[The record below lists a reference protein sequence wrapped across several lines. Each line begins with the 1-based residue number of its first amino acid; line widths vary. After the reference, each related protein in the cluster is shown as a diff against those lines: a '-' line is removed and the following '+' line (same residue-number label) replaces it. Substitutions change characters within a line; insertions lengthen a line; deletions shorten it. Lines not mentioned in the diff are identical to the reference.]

1 VLTGAPGSRSLS
13 LDGRVFI
20 FALLAGVPGSFF
32 LLGWLFANPHDNE
45 LRWTLSI
52 LIVGLW
58 LGLARAAQMTVVRP
72 MQTVSNLLAAL
83 REEDFSFR
91 ARGRGGEDALSQ
103 VLFEVNT
110 LAETLKHQRLG
121 ALEATGLL
129 RSVMEEIDVA
139 VFAFDEGEQLRLVN
153 RAGEGL
159 LGFAAERAL
168 GRTATDLGLGEAL
181 RGEAPRVMDAGF
193 AGRPGRFEVRRSLFR
208 QGGRPH
214 HLLVLTNVS
223 RALRDEERQAWQR
236 LIRVIGHELNNSL
249 APIQSIAG
257 SLGTLL
263 SRTPRPSDFDDD
275 LRRGLAVIA
284 SRSESL
290 ARFTEA
296 YARLARL
303 PAPALA
309 PVDVAELVRRVTVL
323 ESRHGLVVEPGP
335 PITLVADATQLEQA
349 LINLIRNG
357 VEAAQEMGGGVRL
370 SWRVL
375 GPSLEILVEDEGPG
389 LPTTSN
395 LFVPFFS
402 TKPGGSGIGL
412 VLTRQIAEGHGGL
425 LTLENRGDRHGV
437 RARLRLPLPK
447 R

>member
-1 VLTGAPGSRSLS
+1 MFPRSITLDARVFLLAALAGLPGSL
-13 LDGRVFI
+13 
-20 FALLAGVPGSFF
+20 F
-32 LLGWLFANPHDNE
+32 LLGWLWTRPSDME
-45 LRWTLSI
+45 LRWTLSV
-52 LIVGLW
+52 LMVALW
-58 LGLARAAQMTVVRP
+58 FGFARAAQMSVVRP

-91 ARGRGGEDALSQ
+91 ARGRGGDDALSQ

-168 GRTATDLGLGEAL
+168 GRTATDLGLGGAL

-257 SLGTLL
+257 SLETLL
-263 SRTPRPSDFDDD
+263 SRSPRPLDFDDD

-290 ARFTEA
+290 ARFTES

-303 PAPALA
+303 PAPSLA
-309 PVDVAELVRRVTVL
+309 PVDIAELIRRVTVL
-323 ESRHGLVVEPGP
+323 EARRGVVVQPGP
-335 PITLVADATQLEQA
+335 AITLVADGTQLEQA
-349 LINLIRNG
+349 MINLIRNG
-357 VEAAQEMGGGVRL
+357 VEAAQEQAGGVCL
-370 SWRVL
+370 NWRVFS
-375 GPSLEILVEDEGPG
+375 GALEIVVEDEGLG
-389 LPTTSN
+389 LPATAN

-412 VLTRQIAEGHGGL
+412 VLTRQIAEGHGGS
-425 LTLENRGDRHGV
+425 LTLENRTDRSGV
-437 RARLRLPLPK
+437 RARLRLPLT
-447 R
+447 RA

>member
-1 VLTGAPGSRSLS
+1 MSRRPLA
-13 LDGRVFI
+13 LDTRVFL
-20 FALLAGVPGSFF
+20 FAFLAGLPGCLF
-32 LLGWLFANPHDNE
+32 LLGWLWGGAHDSE
-45 LRWTLSI
+45 VRWTLT
-52 LIVGLW
+52 LAVLGLW
-58 LGLARAAQMTVVRP
+58 FGLARAAQMTVIRP

-91 ARGRGGEDALSQ
+91 ARGRGGDDALSQ
-103 VLFEVNT
+103 VLFEVNS

-153 RAGEGL
+153 RGGESL

-168 GRTATDLGLGEAL
+168 GRKASDLGLGEAL
-181 RGEAPRVMDAGF
+181 RGEAPRVLDAGF

-257 SLGTLL
+257 SLETLL
-263 SRTPRPSDFDDD
+263 SRTPRPPDFDDD

-303 PAPALA
+303 PAPTLA
-309 PVDVAELVRRVTVL
+309 PVDIADLVRRVSVL
-323 ESRHGLVVEPGP
+323 ESGHGLVVEPGP
-335 PITLVADATQLEQA
+335 ALSLVADATQLEQA

-357 VEAAQEMGGGVRL
+357 LEAAPESGRTVRVG
-370 SWRVL
+370 WRRIAGAV
-375 GPSLEILVEDEGPG
+375 EILVEDEGPG
-389 LPTTSN
+389 LPTTAN

-412 VLTRQIAEGHGGL
+412 VLTRQIAEGHGGS
-425 LTLENRGDRHGV
+425 LTLENRGDRSGV
-437 RARLRLPLPK
+437 RACLRLPAPK

>member
-1 VLTGAPGSRSLS
+1 MSRRSLS
-13 LDGRVFI
+13 LDGRVFL
-20 FALLAGVPGSFF
+20 FGVLAGFPGSSF
-32 LLGWLFANPHDNE
+32 LLGWLWARPHDAE

-52 LIVGLW
+52 LIVSAW
-58 LGLARAAQMTVVRP
+58 LGFARAAQMTVIRP

-91 ARGRGGEDALSQ
+91 ARGRGGDDALSQ

-110 LAETLKHQRLG
+110 LADTLKHQRLG

-139 VFAFDEGEQLRLVN
+139 VFAFDQTEQLRLVN

-214 HLLVLTNVS
+214 HLLVLSNVS

-257 SLGTLL
+257 SLETLL

-275 LRRGLAVIA
+275 LRRGLTVIA
-284 SRSESL
+284 SRSAAL

-303 PAPALA
+303 PAPSLA
-309 PVDVAELVRRVTVL
+309 PVDVADLIRRVTVL
-323 ESRHGLVVEPGP
+323 ESRHRVLVHQGP
-335 PITLVADATQLEQA
+335 AITLLADATQLEQA

-357 VEAAQEMGGGVRL
+357 LEAAQESGGGVRL
-370 SWRVL
+370 GWRMI
-375 GPSLEILVEDEGPG
+375 GGALEILVEDEGPG
-389 LPTTSN
+389 LPATAN

-412 VLTRQIAEGHGGL
+412 VLTRQIAEGHGGS
-425 LTLENRGDRHGV
+425 LTLENRPERTGV
-437 RARLRLPLPK
+437 CARLRLPLQK

>member
-1 VLTGAPGSRSLS
+1 MISMPKRSLS
-13 LDGRVFI
+13 LDSRVF
-20 FALLAGVPGSFF
+20 LLATLAGLPGSFF
-32 LLGWLFANPHDNE
+32 FLGWLWGRPHDME
-45 LRWTLSI
+45 LRSTLSFF
-52 LIVGLW
+52 LMALW
-58 LGLARAAQMTVVRP
+58 LGLARAAQMSVVRP

-103 VLFEVNT
+103 VLYEVNT

-257 SLGTLL
+257 SLETLL
-263 SRTPRPSDFDDD
+263 SRSPRPSDFDDD

-303 PAPALA
+303 PAPSLA
-309 PVDVAELVRRVTVL
+309 PVDVAELIRRVTVL
-323 ESRHGLVVEPGP
+323 EARHGVVVEPGP
-335 PITLVADATQLEQA
+335 SITLVADGTQIEQA

-357 VEAAQEMGGGVRL
+357 VEAVQEDGGVVRL
-370 SWRVL
+370 RWRVSA
-375 GPSLEILVEDEGPG
+375 GALEILVEDEGLG
-389 LPTTSN
+389 LPATSN

-412 VLTRQIAEGHGGL
+412 VLTRQIAEGHGGS
-425 LTLENRGDRHGV
+425 LTLENRTDRSGV
-437 RARLRLPLPK
+437 CACLRLPLP
-447 R
+447 RR

>member
-1 VLTGAPGSRSLS
+1 MISMPKRSLS
-13 LDGRVFI
+13 LDSRVF
-20 FALLAGVPGSFF
+20 LLATLAGLPGSFF
-32 LLGWLFANPHDNE
+32 FLGWLWGRPHDLE
-45 LRWTLSI
+45 LRSTLS
-52 LIVGLW
+52 LFLVALW
-58 LGLARAAQMTVVRP
+58 LGLARAAQMSVVRP

-103 VLFEVNT
+103 VLYEVNT

-257 SLGTLL
+257 SLETLL
-263 SRTPRPSDFDDD
+263 SRSPRPSDFDDD

-303 PAPALA
+303 PAPSLA
-309 PVDVAELVRRVTVL
+309 PVDVAELIRRVTVL
-323 ESRHGLVVEPGP
+323 EARHGVVVEPGP
-335 PITLVADATQLEQA
+335 SITLVADGTQIEQA

-357 VEAAQEMGGGVRL
+357 VEAVQEDGGVVRL
-370 SWRVL
+370 RWRVSA
-375 GPSLEILVEDEGPG
+375 GALEILVEDEGLG
-389 LPTTSN
+389 LPATSN

-412 VLTRQIAEGHGGL
+412 VLTRQIAEGHGGS
-425 LTLENRGDRHGV
+425 LTLENRTDRSGV
-437 RARLRLPLPK
+437 CACLRLPLP
-447 R
+447 RR

>member
-1 VLTGAPGSRSLS
+1 MTTFRTSFSLDSRVFFLAVLAGLPGSLF
-13 LDGRVFI
+13 V
-20 FALLAGVPGSFF
+20 
-32 LLGWLFANPHDNE
+32 LGWLWGGAHHNE

-52 LIVGLW
+52 LIIGLW
-58 LGLARAAQMTVVRP
+58 MGLARAAQMTVVRP

-153 RAGEGL
+153 RAGESL
-159 LGFAAERAL
+159 LGIAVERAL

-193 AGRPGRFEVRRSLFR
+193 AGRPGRFEVRRSSFR

-214 HLLVLTNVS
+214 HLLVLANVS

-257 SLGTLL
+257 SLETLL
-263 SRTPRPSDFDDD
+263 SRAPRPSDFDDD

-309 PVDVAELVRRVTVL
+309 PVDVADLVRRVTAL
-323 ESRHGLVVEPGP
+323 ESRHGLLVERGP
-335 PITLVADATQLEQA
+335 TVTLLADAAQLEQA
-349 LINLIRNG
+349 LINLVRNG
-357 VEAAQEMGGGVRL
+357 VEAAHEMGGGVRL
-370 SWRVL
+370 SWRVMS
-375 GPSLEILVEDEGPG
+375 GAVEIIVEDEGPG
-389 LPTTSN
+389 LPTTAN

-412 VLTRQIAEGHGGL
+412 VLTRQIAEGHGGS
-425 LTLENRGDRHGV
+425 LTLENRSDRLGV
-437 RARLRLPLPK
+437 CARLRLPLPK

>member
-1 VLTGAPGSRSLS
+1 MPRSSLS
-13 LDGRVFI
+13 LDGRVFVLA
-20 FALLAGVPGSFF
+20 FLAGLPGSLFF
-32 LLGWLFANPHDNE
+32 LAWLWGRPHDLE
-45 LRWTLSI
+45 TRWTLS
-52 LIVGLW
+52 LVTLALW
-58 LGLARAAQMTVVRP
+58 FGLARATQMIVIRP
-72 MQTVSNLLAAL
+72 MQTVSNLMAAL

-91 ARGRGGEDALSQ
+91 ARGRGGDDALSQ
-103 VLFEVNT
+103 VLFEVNS
-110 LAETLKHQRLG
+110 LADTLKHQRLG

-168 GRTATDLGLGEAL
+168 GRKATDLGLGEAL

-193 AGRPGRFEVRRSLFR
+193 AGRPGRFEVRRSVFR

-214 HLLVLTNVS
+214 QLLVLTNVS

-257 SLGTLL
+257 SLETLL
-263 SRTPRPSDFDDD
+263 SRTPRPADFDDD
-275 LRRGLAVIA
+275 LRRGLTVIA
-284 SRSESL
+284 SRSEAL

-323 ESRHGLVVEPGP
+323 EARHGVVVHPGP
-335 PITLVADATQLEQA
+335 PITLLADATQLEQA

-357 VEAAQEMGGGVRL
+357 VEAAHELSGGVRL
-370 SWRVL
+370 TWRAVR
-375 GPSLEILVEDEGPG
+375 GAIEILVEDDGPG
-389 LPTTSN
+389 LPATAN

-412 VLTRQIAEGHGGL
+412 VLTRQIAEGHGGS
-425 LTLENRGDRHGV
+425 LTLEDRKDRTGV
-437 RARLRLPLPK
+437 CARLRIPLTG

>member
-1 VLTGAPGSRSLS
+1 MTRRPFSLDSRVFFLAVLAGLPGSL
-13 LDGRVFI
+13 
-20 FALLAGVPGSFF
+20 FF
-32 LLGWLFANPHDNE
+32 LGWLWGRTNDNE

-52 LIVGLW
+52 LLIALW
-58 LGLARAAQMTVVRP
+58 VGLARAAQMSVVRP

-91 ARGRGGEDALSQ
+91 ARGRGGDDALSQ

-139 VFAFDEGEQLRLVN
+139 VFAFDLGEQLRLVN
-153 RAGEGL
+153 RAGEML
-159 LGFAAERAL
+159 LGIAQERAI

-181 RGEAPRVMDAGF
+181 RGDAPRVMDAGF

-214 HLLVLTNVS
+214 HLLVLANVS

-263 SRTPRPSDFDDD
+263 TRTPRPEDFDDD

-303 PAPALA
+303 PVPALA
-309 PVDVAELVRRVTVL
+309 TVDISELIRRVTAL
-323 ESRHGLVVEPGP
+323 EVRRGVVVETGP
-335 PITLVADATQLEQA
+335 AITLPADATQLEQA
-349 LINLIRNG
+349 LINLVRNG

-370 SWRVL
+370 SWHIAN
-375 GPSLEILVEDEGPG
+375 GALEILVEDEGPG
-389 LPTTSN
+389 LPTSAN

-412 VLTRQIAEGHGGL
+412 VLTRQIAEGHGGAL
-425 LTLENRGDRHGV
+425 ILENRTDRSGV
-437 RARLRLPLPK
+437 CARLRLPLSK
-447 R
+447 A

>member
-1 VLTGAPGSRSLS
+1 LW
-13 LDGRVFI
+13 GR
-20 FALLAGVPGSFF
+20 
-32 LLGWLFANPHDNE
+32 PHDTE
-45 LRWTLSI
+45 LRWTLS
-52 LIVGLW
+52 LLVLGVW
-58 LGLARAAQMTVVRP
+58 LGLGRAAQMTVIRP

-110 LAETLKHQRLG
+110 LADTLKHQRLG

-139 VFAFDEGEQLRLVN
+139 VFAFEEGEQLRLVN
-153 RAGEGL
+153 RAGETL

-193 AGRPGRFEVRRSLFR
+193 AGRPGRFEVRRSVFR
-208 QGGRPH
+208 QGGRPR

-257 SLGTLL
+257 SLETLF
-263 SRTPRPSDFDDD
+263 SRTPRLFDFDDD

-284 SRSESL
+284 SRSEAL

-303 PAPALA
+303 PAPSLA
-309 PVDVAELVRRVTVL
+309 PLDVSELIRRVTVL
-323 ESRHGLVVEPGP
+323 EARQGVVVEAGP
-335 PITLVADATQLEQA
+335 ALTLVADATQLEQA

-357 VEAAQEMGGGVRL
+357 VEAAKESGGMVRV
-370 SWRVL
+370 SWRWAAGAV
-375 GPSLEILVEDEGPG
+375 EILVQDEGPG
-389 LPTTSN
+389 LPATAN
-395 LFVPFFS
+395 LFVPFFT

-412 VLTRQIAEGHGGL
+412 VLTRQIAEGHGGS
-425 LTLENRGDRHGV
+425 LTLENRKDRAGV
-437 RARLRLPLPK
+437 CARLRLPLPK

>member
-1 VLTGAPGSRSLS
+1 MSRRSLS
-13 LDGRVFI
+13 LDGRVFL
-20 FALLAGVPGSFF
+20 FGVLAGLPGSSFI
-32 LLGWLFANPHDNE
+32 LGWLWAQPHDAE

-52 LIVGLW
+52 LIVSAW
-58 LGLARAAQMTVVRP
+58 LGFARAAQMTVIRP
-72 MQTVSNLLAAL
+72 LQTVSNLLAAL

-91 ARGRGGEDALSQ
+91 ARGRGGDDALSQ

-110 LAETLKHQRLG
+110 LADTLKHQRLG

-139 VFAFDEGEQLRLVN
+139 VFAFDQTEQLRLVN

-257 SLGTLL
+257 SLETLL
-263 SRTPRPSDFDDD
+263 SRSPRPSDFDDD

-284 SRSESL
+284 SRSEAL

-303 PAPALA
+303 PAPSLA
-309 PVDVAELVRRVTVL
+309 PVDVADLIRRVTVL
-323 ESRHGLVVEPGP
+323 ESRHRVVIHPGP
-335 PITLVADATQLEQA
+335 VITLLADATQLEQA

-357 VEAAQEMGGGVRL
+357 VEASQESDGGVRVG
-370 SWRVL
+370 WRMV
-375 GPSLEILVEDEGPG
+375 GGALEILVEDEGPG
-389 LPTTSN
+389 LPATAN

-412 VLTRQIAEGHGGL
+412 VLTRQIAEGHGGS
-425 LTLENRGDRHGV
+425 LTLENRPERTGV
-437 RARLRLPLPK
+437 CARLRLPLQK

>member
-1 VLTGAPGSRSLS
+1 MPRRSLS
-13 LDGRVFI
+13 LDGRVFL
-20 FALLAGVPGSFF
+20 FAFLAGLPGCVF
-32 LLGWLFANPHDNE
+32 LLGWLWGRPHDNE

-52 LIVGLW
+52 LILGVW

-110 LAETLKHQRLG
+110 LAETLKYQRLG

-257 SLGTLL
+257 SLETLL

-303 PAPALA
+303 PAPSLA
-309 PVDVAELVRRVTVL
+309 PVDVAELIRRVTVL
-323 ESRHGLVVEPGP
+323 ESGRGVAVQPGP
-335 PITLVADATQLEQA
+335 ALTLLADATQLEQA
-349 LINLIRNG
+349 LINLVRNG
-357 VEAAQEMGGGVRL
+357 VEAAKEQGGGVRV
-370 SWRVL
+370 SWRVF
-375 GPSLEILVEDEGPG
+375 GGALEILVEDEGPG
-389 LPTTSN
+389 LPATSN

-412 VLTRQIAEGHGGL
+412 VLTRQIAEGHGGSL
-425 LTLENRGDRHGV
+425 SLENRKDRSGV
-437 RARLRLPLPK
+437 CARLRIPLPK

>member
-1 VLTGAPGSRSLS
+1 MFPRSITLDSRVFLLAALAGLPGST
-13 LDGRVFI
+13 
-20 FALLAGVPGSFF
+20 F
-32 LLGWLFANPHDNE
+32 LLGWLWTRPNDME
-45 LRWTLSI
+45 LRWTLSV
-52 LIVGLW
+52 LVFALW
-58 LGLARAAQMTVVRP
+58 LGLARAAQMSVVRP

-91 ARGRGGEDALSQ
+91 ARGRGGDDALSQ

-153 RAGEGL
+153 RAGEDL

-257 SLGTLL
+257 SLETLL
-263 SRTPRPSDFDDD
+263 TRSPRPADFDDD

-284 SRSESL
+284 SRSEAL
-290 ARFTEA
+290 ARFTES

-303 PAPALA
+303 PAPSLA
-309 PVDVAELVRRVTVL
+309 PVDIAELVRRVTVL
-323 ESRHGLVVEPGP
+323 EARHGVVVHPGP
-335 PITLVADATQLEQA
+335 SITVLADGTQIEQA

-357 VEAAQEMGGGVRL
+357 VEAAHEHGAAVRL
-370 SWRVL
+370 SWGVA
-375 GPSLEILVEDEGPG
+375 GGAVEILVEDEGLG
-389 LPTTSN
+389 LPATAN

-412 VLTRQIAEGHGGL
+412 VLTRQIAEGHGGS
-425 LTLENRGDRHGV
+425 LTLENRADRSGV

-447 R
+447 H

>member
-1 VLTGAPGSRSLS
+1 MSRRSLS
-13 LDGRVFI
+13 LDGRVFL
-20 FALLAGVPGSFF
+20 FGVLAGFPGSAF
-32 LLGWLFANPHDNE
+32 LLGWLWAQPHDAE

-52 LIVGLW
+52 LIVSAW
-58 LGLARAAQMTVVRP
+58 LGFARAAQMTVIRP
-72 MQTVSNLLAAL
+72 LQTVSNLLAAL

-91 ARGRGGEDALSQ
+91 ARSRGGDDALSQ

-139 VFAFDEGEQLRLVN
+139 VFAFDQTEQLRLVN

-257 SLGTLL
+257 SLETLL
-263 SRTPRPSDFDDD
+263 SRSPRPVDFDDD

-284 SRSESL
+284 SRSEAL

-303 PAPALA
+303 PAPSLA
-309 PVDVAELVRRVTVL
+309 PVDVADLIRRVTVL
-323 ESRHGLVVEPGP
+323 ESRHRVVVQPGP
-335 PITLVADATQLEQA
+335 VITLLADATQLEQA

-357 VEAAQEMGGGVRL
+357 VEASQESDGGVRVG
-370 SWRVL
+370 WRMV
-375 GPSLEILVEDEGPG
+375 GGALEILVEDEGPG
-389 LPTTSN
+389 LPATAN

-412 VLTRQIAEGHGGL
+412 VLTRQIAEGHGGS
-425 LTLENRGDRHGV
+425 LTLENRPERTGV
-437 RARLRLPLPK
+437 CARLRLPLQK

>member
-1 VLTGAPGSRSLS
+1 MPKRSLS
-13 LDGRVFI
+13 LDSRVF
-20 FALLAGVPGSFF
+20 LLATLAGLPGSFF
-32 LLGWLFANPHDNE
+32 FLGWLWGRPHDLE
-45 LRWTLSI
+45 LRSTLS
-52 LIVGLW
+52 LFLVALW
-58 LGLARAAQMTVVRP
+58 LGLARAAQMSVVRP

-103 VLFEVNT
+103 VLYEVNT

-257 SLGTLL
+257 SLETLL
-263 SRTPRPSDFDDD
+263 SRSPRPSDFDDD

-303 PAPALA
+303 PAPSLA
-309 PVDVAELVRRVTVL
+309 PVDVAELIRRVTVL
-323 ESRHGLVVEPGP
+323 EARHGVVVEPGP
-335 PITLVADATQLEQA
+335 SITLVADGTQIEQA

-357 VEAAQEMGGGVRL
+357 VEAVQEDGGVVRL
-370 SWRVL
+370 RWRVSA
-375 GPSLEILVEDEGPG
+375 GALEILVEDEGLG
-389 LPTTSN
+389 LPATSN

-412 VLTRQIAEGHGGL
+412 VLTRQIAEGHGGS
-425 LTLENRGDRHGV
+425 LTLENRTDRSGV
-437 RARLRLPLPK
+437 CACLRLPLP
-447 R
+447 RR

>member
-1 VLTGAPGSRSLS
+1 MSRRLFS
-13 LDGRVFI
+13 LDGRVF
-20 FALLAGVPGSFF
+20 LLAFLVGLPGSLFF
-32 LLGWLFANPHDNE
+32 LGWLWGGEHDNE
-45 LRWTLSI
+45 LRWVLSLVTLS
-52 LIVGLW
+52 LW
-58 LGLARAAQMTVVRP
+58 LGLARAAQMTVIRP

-91 ARGRGGEDALSQ
+91 ARGRGGDDALSQ
-103 VLFEVNT
+103 VLFEVNS
-110 LAETLKHQRLG
+110 LADTLKHQRLG
-121 ALEATGLL
+121 ALEATALL

-153 RAGEGL
+153 RAGAGL
-159 LGFAAERAL
+159 LGFTAERAL

-193 AGRPGRFEVRRSLFR
+193 EGRPGRFEIRRSLFR

-214 HLLVLTNVS
+214 QLLVLANLS

-257 SLGTLL
+257 SLETLL
-263 SRTPRPSDFDDD
+263 SRMPRPSDFDDD

-284 SRSESL
+284 SRSEAL
-290 ARFTEA
+290 ARFTES

-303 PAPALA
+303 PAPSFA
-309 PVDVAELVRRVTVL
+309 PVDIAALVKRVTVL
-323 ESRHGLVVEPGP
+323 ESRHGLVVEAGP
-335 PITLVADATQLEQA
+335 AVTIEADAAQLEQA

-357 VEAAQEMGGGVRL
+357 VEAAQEVSGSVRL
-370 SWRVL
+370 SWRTLKEAV
-375 GPSLEILVEDEGPG
+375 EISVEDEGPG
-389 LPTTSN
+389 LPTTAN

-412 VLTRQIAEGHGGL
+412 VLTRQIAEGHGGS
-425 LTLENRGDRHGV
+425 LTLENRVGSSGV
-437 RARLRLPLPK
+437 CARLRLPLKKP
-447 R
+447 

>member
-1 VLTGAPGSRSLS
+1 MPPRALF
-13 LDGRVFI
+13 LDRRVW
-20 FALLAGVPGSFF
+20 LLAFVAGLPGCLF
-32 LLGWLFANPHDNE
+32 LLGWLWTRPHDAE
-45 LRWTLSI
+45 LRWTLTVLI
-52 LIVGLW
+52 LTVW

-72 MQTVSNLLAAL
+72 LQTVSNLLAAL

-103 VLFEVNT
+103 VLFEVNS

-129 RSVMEEIDVA
+129 RSVMAEIDVA

-153 RAGEGL
+153 RAGEKL

-168 GRTATDLGLGEAL
+168 GRTAADLGLGEAL

-223 RALRDEERQAWQR
+223 RALRAEERQAWQR

-249 APIQSIAG
+249 APIRSIAG
-257 SLGTLL
+257 SLETLL
-263 SRTPRPSDFDDD
+263 TRTPRPLDFDDD

-284 SRSESL
+284 SRSDAL

-303 PAPALA
+303 PAPSLA
-309 PVDVAELVRRVTVL
+309 PVDVADLVRRVTVL
-323 ESRHGLVVEPGP
+323 EAGRGVVVEPGP
-335 PITLVADATQLEQA
+335 AATLVADVTQLEQA

-357 VEAAQEMGGGVRL
+357 VEAAREGEGGVRVG
-370 SWRVL
+370 WRRVA
-375 GPSLEILVEDEGPG
+375 GAIEILVEDEGPG
-389 LPTTSN
+389 LPSTGN

-412 VLTRQIAEGHGGL
+412 VLTRQIAEGHGGSL
-425 LTLENRGDRHGV
+425 SLENRTDGPGV
-437 RARLRLPLPK
+437 CARLRLPLPK

>member
-1 VLTGAPGSRSLS
+1 MSDRPLS
-13 LDGRVFI
+13 LDARVF
-20 FALLAGVPGSFF
+20 LLACLAGLPGSFF
-32 LLGWLFANPHDNE
+32 LLGWLWSRPADPE
-45 LRWTLSI
+45 VRWVLSI
-52 LIVGLW
+52 VVIGLS

-72 MQTVSNLLAAL
+72 LQTVSNLLAAL

-110 LAETLKHQRLG
+110 LADTLKHQRLG

-153 RAGEGL
+153 RAGEDL

-208 QGGRPH
+208 QGGRPR

-257 SLGTLL
+257 SLETLL
-263 SRTPRPSDFDDD
+263 SRSPRPTDFDDD

-284 SRSESL
+284 SRSGSL
-290 ARFTEA
+290 ARFTES

-303 PAPALA
+303 PAPSPM
-309 PVDVAELVRRVTVL
+309 PVNVADLIRRVTVL
-323 ESRHGLVVEPGP
+323 ETGHEVVVRPGP
-335 PITLVADATQLEQA
+335 AITLAADGAQIEQA

-357 VEAAQEMGGGVRL
+357 VESSSEHGGEVQL
-370 SWRVL
+370 SWRVAS
-375 GPSLEILVEDEGPG
+375 GSLEILVEDEGPG
-389 LPTTSN
+389 LPATAN

-412 VLTRQIAEGHGGL
+412 VLTRQIAEGHGGSL
-425 LTLENRGDRHGV
+425 VLENRTDRSGV
-437 RARLRLPLPK
+437 RARLRLPLTEG
-447 R
+447 

>member
-1 VLTGAPGSRSLS
+1 MTQSKALS
-13 LDGRVFI
+13 LDGRVFLYA
-20 FALLAGVPGSFF
+20 FLAGFPAT
-32 LLGWLFANPHDNE
+32 LFVMLWAWVRPHDAE
-45 LRWTLSI
+45 VRWTITMTAL
-52 LIVGLW
+52 VLW
-58 LGLARAAQMTVVRP
+58 LGFARAAQMSVVRP

-91 ARGRGGEDALSQ
+91 ARGRGGEDPLSQ
-103 VLFEVNT
+103 VLYEVNT
-110 LAETLKHQRLG
+110 LADTLKHQRLG

-139 VFAFDEGEQLRLVN
+139 VFAFDETEQLRLVN
-153 RAGEGL
+153 RAGESL

-168 GRTATDLGLGEAL
+168 GRTAADLGLGDAL

-193 AGRPGRFEVRRSLFR
+193 AGRPGRFEVRRSSFR
-208 QGGRPH
+208 QVGRRH
-214 HLLVLTNVS
+214 NLLVLTNVS
-223 RALRDEERQAWQR
+223 RALREEERQAWQR

-257 SLGTLL
+257 SLETLL

-275 LRRGLAVIA
+275 LKRGLAVIA

-303 PAPALA
+303 PPPSLS
-309 PVDVAELVRRVTVL
+309 PVVIFELIRRVTSL
-323 ESRHGLVVEPGP
+323 EARHNVVVEPGP
-335 PITLVADATQLEQA
+335 ALTLMADGTQIEQA

-357 VEAAQEMGGGVRL
+357 VEAAKESGGGVRL
-370 SWRVL
+370 TWRRTGAFVDL
-375 GPSLEILVEDEGPG
+375 IVEDEGHG
-389 LPTTSN
+389 LPTTAN

-412 VLTRQIAEGHGGL
+412 VLTRQIAEGHGGA
-425 LTLENRGDRHGV
+425 LTLENRKGGAGV
-437 RARLRLPLPK
+437 SARLRLPLGK
-447 R
+447 LGS

>member
-1 VLTGAPGSRSLS
+1 MSRRSLS
-13 LDGRVFI
+13 LDGRVFL
-20 FALLAGVPGSFF
+20 FAVLAGLPGGLF
-32 LLGWLFANPHDNE
+32 LLGWLWVTPHDNE

-52 LIVGLW
+52 LVLSAW
-58 LGLARAAQMTVVRP
+58 LGFARAAQMMVVRP

-110 LAETLKHQRLG
+110 LAQTLKFQRLG

-168 GRTATDLGLGEAL
+168 GRTARDLGLGEAL

-257 SLGTLL
+257 SLETLL
-263 SRTPRPSDFDDD
+263 SRSPRPSDFDDD

-303 PAPALA
+303 PAPSLA
-309 PVDVAELVRRVTVL
+309 PLDVSELVRRVTVL
-323 ESRHGLVVEPGP
+323 EAGRGVTVAPGP
-335 PITLVADATQLEQA
+335 SLTLIDDATQLEQA

-357 VEAAQEMGGGVRL
+357 FEAAQEAGGPVRV
-370 SWRVL
+370 SWRVV
-375 GPSLEILVEDEGPG
+375 GGALELLVEDEGPG

-412 VLTRQIAEGHGGL
+412 VLTRQIAEGHGGS
-425 LTLENRGDRHGV
+425 LTLENREDRSGV
-437 RARLRLPLPK
+437 CAKLRIPLPK

>member
-1 VLTGAPGSRSLS
+1 MFPRSITLDARVFLLAALAGLPGS
-13 LDGRVFI
+13 
-20 FALLAGVPGSFF
+20 AF
-32 LLGWLFANPHDNE
+32 LLGWLWTRPNDLE
-45 LRWTLSI
+45 LRWTLSVLI
-52 LIVGLW
+52 LALW
-58 LGLARAAQMTVVRP
+58 LGLARAAQMSVVRP

-91 ARGRGGEDALSQ
+91 ARGRGGDDALSQ

-257 SLGTLL
+257 SLETLL
-263 SRTPRPSDFDDD
+263 SRTPRPADFDDD

-290 ARFTEA
+290 ARFTES

-303 PAPALA
+303 PAPSLA
-309 PVDVAELVRRVTVL
+309 PVDIAELIRRVTVL
-323 ESRHGLVVEPGP
+323 EARRGVVVDPGP
-335 PITLVADATQLEQA
+335 SLTVLADGTQIEQA

-357 VEAAQEMGGGVRL
+357 VEAAREQGGGVRL
-370 SWRVL
+370 GWRVA
-375 GPSLEILVEDEGPG
+375 GGAVEILVEDEGLG
-389 LPTTSN
+389 LPATAN

-412 VLTRQIAEGHGGL
+412 VLTRQIAEGHGGS
-425 LTLENRGDRHGV
+425 LTLENRIDRSGV

-447 R
+447 Q

>member
-1 VLTGAPGSRSLS
+1 MSRRSLS
-13 LDGRVFI
+13 LDARVFLFGI
-20 FALLAGVPGSFF
+20 LAGFPGSSF
-32 LLGWLFANPHDNE
+32 LLGWLWARPHDAE
-45 LRWTLSI
+45 LRWTLSF
-52 LIVGLW
+52 LIVSAW
-58 LGLARAAQMTVVRP
+58 LGFARAAQMTVIRP
-72 MQTVSNLLAAL
+72 LQTVSNLLAAL

-91 ARGRGGEDALSQ
+91 ARGRGGDDALSQ
-103 VLFEVNT
+103 VLFEVNS
-110 LAETLKHQRLG
+110 LADTLKHQRLG

-139 VFAFDEGEQLRLVN
+139 VFAFDQAEQLRLVN

-168 GRTATDLGLGEAL
+168 GRTATDLGLSEAL

-257 SLGTLL
+257 SLETLL
-263 SRTPRPSDFDDD
+263 SRAPRPSDFDDD

-284 SRSESL
+284 SRSEAL

-303 PAPALA
+303 PAPSLA
-309 PVDVAELVRRVTVL
+309 PVDVGDLIRRVTVL
-323 ESRHGLVVEPGP
+323 ESRHRVLVHPGP
-335 PITLVADATQLEQA
+335 VINLFADATQLEQA

-357 VEAAQEMGGGVRL
+357 LEAAQELGGGVRL
-370 SWRVL
+370 SWRVF
-375 GPSLEILVEDEGPG
+375 GGALEILVEDEGPG
-389 LPTTSN
+389 LPATAN

-412 VLTRQIAEGHGGL
+412 VLTRQIAEGHGGS
-425 LTLENRGDRHGV
+425 LTLENRPERAGV
-437 RARLRLPLPK
+437 CARLRLPLQK

>member
-1 VLTGAPGSRSLS
+1 MQRRPLT
-13 LDGRVFI
+13 LDTRVFVLA
-20 FALLAGVPGSFF
+20 FLAGVPGGVF
-32 LLGWLFANPHDNE
+32 LLGWLWTRPHDLE
-45 LRWTLSI
+45 MRWTLTI
-52 LIVGLW
+52 LILSVW

-110 LAETLKHQRLG
+110 LAETLKFQRLG

-153 RAGEGL
+153 RAGEDL

-257 SLGTLL
+257 SLETLL
-263 SRTPRPSDFDDD
+263 SRTPRPADFDDD

-290 ARFTEA
+290 ARFTES

-303 PAPALA
+303 PAPSFA
-309 PVDVAELVRRVTVL
+309 PVHIAELIRRITVL
-323 ESRHGLVVEPGP
+323 ESGRGVVVLPGP
-335 PITLVADATQLEQA
+335 SITLPADATQLEQA

-357 VEAAQEMGGGVRL
+357 AEAAQESGGGVRV
-370 SWRVL
+370 SWRMHA
-375 GPSLEILVEDEGPG
+375 GALEILVEDEGPG
-389 LPTTSN
+389 LPATAN

-412 VLTRQIAEGHGGL
+412 VLTRQIAEGHGGS
-425 LTLENRGDRHGV
+425 LTLENRTDRTGV
-437 RARLRLPLPK
+437 CARLRIPLPK
-447 R
+447 VA

>member
-1 VLTGAPGSRSLS
+1 MPRRSFS
-13 LDGRVFI
+13 LDGRVF
-20 FALLAGVPGSFF
+20 LLAFLAGLPGSLFF
-32 LLGWLFANPHDNE
+32 LGWLWGRPHDNE
-45 LRWTLSI
+45 MRWTLSI
-52 LIVGLW
+52 LAVGLW
-58 LGLARAAQMTVVRP
+58 MGLARATQMTVIRP

-91 ARGRGGEDALSQ
+91 ARGRGGDDALSL
-103 VLFEVNT
+103 VLFEVNS
-110 LAETLKHQRLG
+110 LADTLKHQRLG
-121 ALEATGLL
+121 ALEATALL

-214 HLLVLTNVS
+214 QLLVLTNVS

-257 SLGTLL
+257 SLETLL
-263 SRTPRPSDFDDD
+263 SRMPRPSDFDDD

-303 PAPALA
+303 PAPSLA
-309 PVDVAELVRRVTVL
+309 PVDVADLVRRVTVL
-323 ESRHGLVVEPGP
+323 EARHGLVVQPGP
-335 PITLVADATQLEQA
+335 TITLLADATQLEQA

-357 VEAAQEMGGGVRL
+357 IEAAQDLSGGVRL
-370 SWRVL
+370 SWRVF
-375 GPSLEILVEDEGPG
+375 GGALEILVEDEGPG
-389 LPTTSN
+389 LPTTAN

-412 VLTRQIAEGHGGL
+412 VLTRQIAEGHGGS
-425 LTLENRGDRHGV
+425 LTLENRFDRSGV
-437 RARLRLPLPK
+437 CARLRIPLPK

>member
-1 VLTGAPGSRSLS
+1 MRRTLS
-13 LDGRVFI
+13 LDARVF
-20 FALLAGVPGSFF
+20 LLAALAGLPGSFF
-32 LLGWLFANPHDNE
+32 LLGWLWGRPHDAE
-45 LRWTLSI
+45 LRWTLTLLLLAS
-52 LIVGLW
+52 W
-58 LGLARAAQMTVVRP
+58 FGLARAAQMSVVRP

-91 ARGRGGEDALSQ
+91 ARGRGGADALSQ

-223 RALRDEERQAWQR
+223 RALRDEERQVWQR

-257 SLGTLL
+257 SLDTLL

-290 ARFTEA
+290 ARFTES

-303 PAPALA
+303 PAPSLA
-309 PVDVAELVRRVTVL
+309 PVDVPELVRRVTVL
-323 ESRHGLVVEPGP
+323 EERNGVAVEAGP
-335 PITLVADATQLEQA
+335 SVTLVADATQLEQA

-357 VEAAQEMGGGVRL
+357 VEASRESGGAVHLR
-370 SWRVL
+370 WRVF
-375 GPSLEILVEDEGPG
+375 GGALEILVEDEGLG
-389 LPTTSN
+389 LPTTAN

-412 VLTRQIAEGHGGL
+412 VLTRQIAEGHGGSL
-425 LTLENRGDRHGV
+425 SLENRTDRSGV
-437 RARLRLPLPK
+437 CARLRIPLPQ

>member
-1 VLTGAPGSRSLS
+1 MFPRSITLDARVVLLAALAGLPGS
-13 LDGRVFI
+13 
-20 FALLAGVPGSFF
+20 AF
-32 LLGWLFANPHDNE
+32 LLGWLWTRPNDME
-45 LRWTLSI
+45 LRWTLSV
-52 LIVGLW
+52 LVLALW
-58 LGLARAAQMTVVRP
+58 LGLARAAQMSVVRP
-72 MQTVSNLLAAL
+72 LQTVSNLLAAL

-91 ARGRGGEDALSQ
+91 ARGRGGDDALSQ

-257 SLGTLL
+257 SLETLL
-263 SRTPRPSDFDDD
+263 SRTPRPTDFDDD

-290 ARFTEA
+290 ARFTES

-303 PAPALA
+303 PAPSLA
-309 PVDVAELVRRVTVL
+309 PVDIAELIRRVTGLEARRGVVVHRGPSLTVL
-323 ESRHGLVVEPGP
+323 
-335 PITLVADATQLEQA
+335 ADGTQIEQA

-357 VEAAQEMGGGVRL
+357 VEAAQENGAGVRL
-370 SWRVL
+370 SWRVA
-375 GPSLEILVEDEGPG
+375 GGALEILVEDEGLG
-389 LPTTSN
+389 LPATAN

-412 VLTRQIAEGHGGL
+412 VLTRQIAEGHGGS
-425 LTLENRGDRHGV
+425 LTLENRTDRSGV

-447 R
+447 P

>member
-1 VLTGAPGSRSLS
+1 MSRRSLS
-13 LDGRVFI
+13 LDGRVFF
-20 FALLAGVPGSFF
+20 FAFLAGVPGGFF
-32 LLGWLFANPHDNE
+32 LLGWLWGTPHDNE
-45 LRWTLSI
+45 FRWTLSI
-52 LIVGLW
+52 LILAAW
-58 LGLARAAQMTVVRP
+58 FGLARAAQMTVVRP

-110 LAETLKHQRLG
+110 LAQTLKFQRLG

-257 SLGTLL
+257 SLETLL
-263 SRTPRPSDFDDD
+263 TRSPRPLDFDDD

-303 PAPALA
+303 PAPSLA
-309 PVDVAELVRRVTVL
+309 PVDVSELVRRVTVL
-323 ESRHGLVVEPGP
+323 ESGRGVTVEPGP
-335 PITLVADATQLEQA
+335 SLTLVADATQLEQA

-357 VEAAQEMGGGVRL
+357 VEAAQGQGGPVKV
-370 SWRVL
+370 SWRVH
-375 GPSLEILVEDEGPG
+375 GGALELLVEDEGPG

-412 VLTRQIAEGHGGL
+412 VLTRQIAEGHGGS
-425 LTLENRGDRHGV
+425 LTLENRTDHTGV
-437 RARLRLPLPK
+437 RATLRIPLPK

>member
-1 VLTGAPGSRSLS
+1 MSRRSLS
-13 LDGRVFI
+13 LDNRVF
-20 FALLAGVPGSFF
+20 LLAFLAGLPGSLFF
-32 LLGWLFANPHDNE
+32 LGWLWWSPHDSE
-45 LRWTLSI
+45 LRWTLS
-52 LIVGLW
+52 LLAAGLW
-58 LGLARAAQMTVVRP
+58 LGLARAAQMAVIRP

-91 ARGRGGEDALSQ
+91 ARGRGGDDALSL
-103 VLFEVNT
+103 VLFEVNS
-110 LAETLKHQRLG
+110 LADTLKHERLG
-121 ALEATGLL
+121 ALEATALL
-129 RSVMEEIDVA
+129 RTVMEKIDVA

-193 AGRPGRFEVRRSLFR
+193 AGRPGRFEVRRSVFR
-208 QGGRPH
+208 QDGRPH

-257 SLGTLL
+257 SLETLL

-284 SRSESL
+284 SRSEAL
-290 ARFTEA
+290 AKFTEA

-303 PAPALA
+303 PPPSLA
-309 PVDVAELVRRVTVL
+309 PVDVADLVRRVTVL
-323 ESRHGLVVEPGP
+323 QAHHRLVVQPGP
-335 PITLVADATQLEQA
+335 GMTLLADAAQLEQA

-357 VEAAQEMGGGVRL
+357 VEAAHELSGGVRL
-370 SWRVL
+370 SWRVFR
-375 GPSLEILVEDEGPG
+375 GALEILVEDEGRG
-389 LPTTSN
+389 LPATAN

-412 VLTRQIAEGHGGL
+412 VLTRQIAEGHGGS
-425 LTLENRGDRHGV
+425 LTLENRSDRSGV
-437 RARLRLPLPK
+437 CARLRVPLAK
-447 R
+447 G

>member
-1 VLTGAPGSRSLS
+1 MSRRSLS
-13 LDGRVFI
+13 LDGRVFL
-20 FALLAGVPGSFF
+20 FGVLAGLPGSSFI
-32 LLGWLFANPHDNE
+32 LGWLWAQPHDAE

-52 LIVGLW
+52 LIVSAW
-58 LGLARAAQMTVVRP
+58 LGFARAAQMTVIRP
-72 MQTVSNLLAAL
+72 LQTVSNLLAAL

-91 ARGRGGEDALSQ
+91 ARGRGGDDALSQ

-110 LAETLKHQRLG
+110 LADTLKHQRLG

-139 VFAFDEGEQLRLVN
+139 VFAFDQTEQLRLVN

-257 SLGTLL
+257 SLETLL
-263 SRTPRPSDFDDD
+263 SRSPRPSDFDDD

-284 SRSESL
+284 SRSEAL

-303 PAPALA
+303 PAPSLA
-309 PVDVAELVRRVTVL
+309 PVDVADLIRRVTVL
-323 ESRHGLVVEPGP
+323 ESRHRVVIHPGP
-335 PITLVADATQLEQA
+335 VITLLADATQLEQA

-357 VEAAQEMGGGVRL
+357 VEASQESDGGVRVG
-370 SWRVL
+370 WRMV
-375 GPSLEILVEDEGPG
+375 GGALEILVEDEGPG
-389 LPTTSN
+389 LPATAN

-412 VLTRQIAEGHGGL
+412 VLTRQIAEGHGGS
-425 LTLENRGDRHGV
+425 LTLENRPERTGV
-437 RARLRLPLPK
+437 CARLRLPLQK
-447 R
+447 RQ

>member
-1 VLTGAPGSRSLS
+1 VLTGAPGGRTLS
-13 LDGRVFI
+13 LDGRVFL
-20 FALLAGVPGSFF
+20 FALLAGVPGSLF
-32 LLGWLFANPHDNE
+32 LLGFLFASPQDNE

-58 LGLARAAQMTVVRP
+58 LGLARAAQMAVVRP

-91 ARGRGGEDALSQ
+91 ARGRGGDDALSQ

-309 PVDVAELVRRVTVL
+309 PVDVADLVRRVTVL
-323 ESRHGLVVEPGP
+323 ESRHGVVVDPGP
-335 PITLVADATQLEQA
+335 SVTLVADATQLEQA

-357 VEAAQEMGGGVRL
+357 VEAAQEQGGGVRV
-370 SWRVL
+370 SWKVV
-375 GPSLEILVEDEGPG
+375 GPALEILVEDEGPG
-389 LPTTSN
+389 LPPTSN

-412 VLTRQIAEGHGGL
+412 VLTRQIAEGHGGM
-425 LTLENRGDRHGV
+425 LTLENRGDRSGV

>member
-1 VLTGAPGSRSLS
+1 MTRRSLS
-13 LDGRVFI
+13 LDARVFL
-20 FALLAGVPGSFF
+20 FAFLAGLPGSLFV
-32 LLGWLFANPHDNE
+32 LGWVWGGPHDSE
-45 LRWTLSI
+45 LRWTLTLLI
-52 LIVGLW
+52 LGVWI
-58 LGLARAAQMTVVRP
+58 GLARAAQMTVVRP

-139 VFAFDEGEQLRLVN
+139 VFAFDEGEKLRLVN
-153 RAGEGL
+153 RAGEKL

-257 SLGTLL
+257 SLETLL
-263 SRTPRPSDFDDD
+263 SRRPRPPDFDGD

-284 SRSESL
+284 SRSEAL

-303 PAPALA
+303 PAPSLA
-309 PVDVAELVRRVTVL
+309 PLDVSELIRRVTVL
-323 ESRHGLVVEPGP
+323 EARRGVVVEPGP
-335 PITLVADATQLEQA
+335 ALTLVADATQLEQA

-357 VEAAQEMGGGVRL
+357 VEAAQESGGGVRV
-370 SWRVL
+370 SWRWIS
-375 GPSLEILVEDEGPG
+375 GTIEILVEDEGPG
-389 LPTTSN
+389 LPATAN

-412 VLTRQIAEGHGGL
+412 VLTRQITEGHGGS
-425 LTLENRGDRHGV
+425 LTLENRTDRPGV
-437 RARLRLPLPK
+437 RARLRLPLP
-447 R
+447 RR

>member
-1 VLTGAPGSRSLS
+1 MTQSKALS
-13 LDGRVFI
+13 LDGRVFLY
-20 FALLAGVPGSFF
+20 ALLAGFPAT
-32 LLGWLFANPHDNE
+32 LFVLAWAWARPHDAE
-45 LRWTLSI
+45 VRWTLS
-52 LIVGLW
+52 LLALGLW
-58 LGLARAAQMTVVRP
+58 LAFARAAQMSVVRP

-91 ARGRGGEDALSQ
+91 ARGRGGDDPLSQ
-103 VLFEVNT
+103 VLFEVNL
-110 LAETLKHQRLG
+110 LADTLKNQRLG
-121 ALEATGLL
+121 AIEATGLL

-139 VFAFDEGEQLRLVN
+139 VFAFDESEQLRLVN
-153 RAGEGL
+153 RAGEVL

-168 GRTATDLGLGEAL
+168 GRTATDLGLGDAL

-223 RALRDEERQAWQR
+223 RALREEERQAWQR

-257 SLGTLL
+257 SLETLL
-263 SRTPRPSDFDDD
+263 TRTPRPLDFDDD

-284 SRSESL
+284 SRSEAL

-303 PAPALA
+303 PPPSLA
-309 PVDVAELVRRVTVL
+309 PLVISEMARRVTVL
-323 ESRHGLVVEPGP
+323 ESRHGLVVEPGREV
-335 PITLVADATQLEQA
+335 TVMADAAQIEQA

-357 VEAAQEMGGGVRL
+357 VEAARETGGSVRL
-370 SWRVL
+370 KWTVAGAFL
-375 GPSLEILVEDEGPG
+375 DLVVEDEGPG
-389 LPTTSN
+389 LPTTAN

-412 VLTRQIAEGHGGL
+412 VLTRQIAEGHGGA
-425 LTLENRGDRHGV
+425 LTLENRKDRAGV
-437 RARLRLPLPK
+437 SARFRLPLT
-447 R
+447 RRQG

>member
-1 VLTGAPGSRSLS
+1 LISMPKRSLS
-13 LDGRVFI
+13 LDSRVF
-20 FALLAGVPGSFF
+20 LLATLAGLPGSFF
-32 LLGWLFANPHDNE
+32 FLGWLWGRPHDLE
-45 LRWTLSI
+45 LRSTLS
-52 LIVGLW
+52 LFLVALW
-58 LGLARAAQMTVVRP
+58 LGLARAAQMSVVRP

-103 VLFEVNT
+103 VLYEVNT

-257 SLGTLL
+257 SLETLL
-263 SRTPRPSDFDDD
+263 SRSPRPSDFDDD

-303 PAPALA
+303 PAPSLA
-309 PVDVAELVRRVTVL
+309 PVDVAELIRRVTVL
-323 ESRHGLVVEPGP
+323 EARHGVVVEPGP
-335 PITLVADATQLEQA
+335 SITLVADGTQIEQA

-357 VEAAQEMGGGVRL
+357 VEAVQEDGGVVRL
-370 SWRVL
+370 RWRVSA
-375 GPSLEILVEDEGPG
+375 GALEILVEDEGLG
-389 LPTTSN
+389 LPATSN

-412 VLTRQIAEGHGGL
+412 VLTRQIAEGHGGS
-425 LTLENRGDRHGV
+425 LTLENRTDRSGV
-437 RARLRLPLPK
+437 CACLRLPLP
-447 R
+447 RR